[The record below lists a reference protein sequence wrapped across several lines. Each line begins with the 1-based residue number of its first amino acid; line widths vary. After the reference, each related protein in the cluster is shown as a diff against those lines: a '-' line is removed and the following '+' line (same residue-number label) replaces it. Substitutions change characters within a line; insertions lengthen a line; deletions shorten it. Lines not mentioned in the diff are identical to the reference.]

1 VLRSLF
7 TTIAVALPA
16 ALGLYFF
23 AEPAA
28 KIIFRSLKG
37 EELQTLI
44 KLVKI
49 FSVSALT
56 LSCVQTL
63 SACLTAQGKPKFA
76 ALSMLIAVT
85 VKTLVYVLLL
95 QKPQISVFGLAYAT
109 NVCYLVAFLLDLLY
123 NLSIRKAK
131 TSAKA
136 E

>member
-1 VLRSLF
+1 MFS
-7 TTIAVALPA
+7 
-16 ALGLYFF
+16 GLYFC

-63 SACLTAQGKPKFA
+63 SSCLTAQGKPKLSAFA
-76 ALSMLIAVT
+76 LLVGVV
-85 VKTLVYVLLL
+85 VKTVVYVFLLPNP
-95 QKPQISVFGLAYAT
+95 KISVFGMAHAV
-109 NVCYLVAFLLDLLY
+109 NACYLVAFSLDLLY
-123 NLSIRKAK
+123 NLYKIK
-131 TSAKA
+131 TTAVDKK